1 MLDRIQEVS
10 SLRGCGVT
18 EIVVKPTAERYH
30 HSEIRE
36 VGKTFRVVNAVQSMY
51 DAGDI
56 GDGELAAADRWYREY
71 VFASLGVMEN
81 PSSDGRVRERG
92 DIHTWMIGRGQCSA
106 RLTQIRDMLGLCAH
120 VRLEMLLAREMSFS
134 AMARHL
140 YPALSEGRARMKV
153 SAQCAL
159 LLEQLAHVYDVIS
172 QKKNKKKSVNDKL
185 PIAM

>member
-1 MLDRIQEVS
+1 MFNTVQDMSASAGLVMP
-10 SLRGCGVT
+10 GGV
-18 EIVVKPTAERYH
+18 VRPTVERCQ

-36 VGKTFRVVNAVQSMY
+36 VENTFRVVNAVQSMY

-56 GDGELAAADRWYREY
+56 GDDELAAADRWYREY
-71 VFASLGVMEN
+71 VFASLGVVEDV
-81 PSSDGRVRERG
+81 PSDGRVRERG
-92 DIHTWMIGRGQCSA
+92 DIHTWMIGRGKCSA
-106 RLTQIRDMLGLCAH
+106 RITQIRDMLGLCAH

-159 LLEQLAHVYDVIS
+159 LLEQLAHVYETMS
-172 QKKNKKKSVNDKL
+172 KKKSGKKSG
-185 PIAM
+185 